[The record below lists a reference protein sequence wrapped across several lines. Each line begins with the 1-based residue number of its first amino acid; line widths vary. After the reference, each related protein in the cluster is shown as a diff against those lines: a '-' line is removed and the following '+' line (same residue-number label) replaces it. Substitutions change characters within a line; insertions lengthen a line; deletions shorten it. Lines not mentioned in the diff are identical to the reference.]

1 MRRPW
6 VIFVSLL
13 LCVSTVAPKPW
24 SPMPFPPATG
34 PIEGATCNVEDLEE
48 ANDSQLHSIL
58 KQLVETSFFRMFVVD
73 LDEQCPISTWYK
85 KAEPKASETSKLR
98 ETTSSSSE
106 AAKQKQLLEPPQE
119 EEEDDDGFCMGLPD
133 MDPDAKPA
141 CSIDGEQDTLSPWQT
156 STSLSLEQTTSQV
169 EEKQEEPSVEKDTAK
184 EEEKQEDYSFEC
196 GGGIDEEEDDL
207 DEPRCTLTEEE
218 RIATP
223 LKDFITSALKSL
235 SFGRWESESQKQTFS
250 WSQKTDNVV
259 LDSQENCDDLS
270 ETFWMDM
277 CSNITVGKSSKIVNL
292 RKNPERNTGYNGT
305 HIWNAIYRENCI
317 LDNDTCYEEQ
327 VLYRLLSGLHTST
340 TLSIAKNYYAPS
352 KRKNRVHWESN
363 AQYFMEKFEHHPEYL
378 RNLHFSYVVLLR
390 ALRKASPFLQDYEI
404 RTGNIVEDETA
415 TILLNHL
422 LNSAIL
428 YSCQSVF
435 SAFDES
441 VMFRE
446 ANAEILK
453 GNFKGVFHNV
463 SSILDCVQ
471 CQQCKLHGKMAMLG
485 YGTALKI
492 LFLPENRLS
501 SSLERNEI
509 VAFINTIAKFSESM
523 REIRELTT
531 EYWESQDGGQP
542 TTTSQPALL
551 TSAVTPSSPTAII
564 PGDDTVKLVDTAVGL
579 VASLARGG
587 HLEAER
593 EAELVQMS
601 FARNPDVLIL
611 AKHYGQDIDK
621 FLAMSRYIGSHGDI
635 PDAII
640 IGSGLAGLS
649 AALNILDRGGKVVIM
664 EKEHL
669 LGGNSN
675 KASSGINAC
684 CPNNETY
691 GDFLESFKNDTI
703 KSAGDSARPDLI
715 EILIS
720 NSGDAVTWLKE
731 RVGVDLSLLAQLG
744 GHSYKR
750 THRPSN
756 GMAGAEIIYGMQKAV
771 RAYETSE
778 QVKILVD
785 TRVTRLLTDDNGRVY
800 GVEYQTAG
808 EKGTREMNAANV
820 VLATGGFAAD
830 RSSESYLAKYRPE
843 LMGMAATAGAFSTGD
858 GISLAT
864 ALGAGT
870 VDMEKV
876 QVHPTGWVD
885 PRDPSN
891 PSKILAAELMRGVG
905 GVLINS
911 EGDRFCNELGTRAYV
926 TDRMLSHDPYFAN
939 TKEWNL
945 DSDVPTFSLVLSS
958 SAALDG
964 KKHVDLYTHK
974 GLLHRLEGINEL
986 AKFMGQDVEKIRST
1000 LVQYQQDAGQGH
1012 DQWGKTSFRGLP
1024 TEDLDSEVF
1033 FAGTVTPV
1041 LHYCMGGIT
1050 IDTEGNVLDENGH
1063 KIPGLHAAG
1072 EVTGGV
1078 HGNNRLGGNSLLEC
1092 TVYGTIVGKKIPIQ
1106 AHHYD
1111 PLIGPVESTTQKE
1124 LRDVSMEELQRH
1136 NNPEDCW
1143 VAIGGMVFDLTEFAE
1158 EHPAGAQSIHEL
1170 AGKDG
1175 TAAFEAVHNAGLLDD
1190 FEDDRIGP
1198 LASSSPEKP
1207 GRPVSLQ
1214 ELQTHNTT
1222 EDCWVAFHGE
1232 VFDMT
1237 RFAKRHPGG
1246 SHLIEDLAG
1255 SDGTY
1260 RFQTFHEKGKLR
1272 IVEEE
1277 RVGTLMET

>member
-1 MRRPW
+1 MRRHW
-6 VIFVSLL
+6 VILASTLLIGLVSG
-13 LCVSTVAPKPW
+13 APLA
-24 SPMPFPPATG
+24 FPPATG

-58 KQLVETSFFRMFVVD
+58 QHLVETSFFRTFVVD
-73 LDEQCPISTWYK
+73 LDKSCPISTWYTK
-85 KAEPKASETSKLR
+85 PKATEKQVEQPAASESTSKE
-98 ETTSSSSE
+98 ETH
-106 AAKQKQLLEPPQE
+106 
-119 EEEDDDGFCMGLPD
+119 EDEGYCTGLPD
-133 MDPDAKPA
+133 LDPDAKPA
-141 CSIDGEQDTLSPWQT
+141 CLIDGEQDALSSPWQT
-156 STSLSLEQTTSQV
+156 TTTSSLSQQDTTP
-169 EEKQEEPSVEKDTAK
+169 KEPPVEKDAVK
-184 EEEKQEDYSFEC
+184 DEAEVDEDYSFEC
-196 GGGIDEEEDDL
+196 GKDSEEDDL
-207 DEPRCTLTEEE
+207 DEPLCTLTEEE

-235 SFGRWESESQKQTFS
+235 SFGRWESESQKQTFA

-259 LDSQENCDDLS
+259 LDSAQENCDDLPD
-270 ETFWMDM
+270 TFWMDM
-277 CSNITVGKSSKIVNL
+277 CSNITVGESSKIVNL

-352 KRKNRVHWESN
+352 KRKNREHWESN
-363 AQYFMEKFEHHPEYL
+363 PQYFMDKFQDHPEYL

-390 ALRKASPFLQDYEI
+390 ALRKASPALQDYDI

-415 TILLNHL
+415 TVLLKRL
-422 LNSAIL
+422 LDSAIL
-428 YSCQSVF
+428 RSCQSVF

-441 VMFRE
+441 VMFQE
-446 ANAEILK
+446 TNAESLRR
-453 GNFKGVFHNV
+453 NFKGVFHNV

-492 LFLPENRLS
+492 LFLPNHRLA

-523 REIRELTT
+523 REIRELTN
-531 EYWESQDGGQP
+531 EFWESRGGGDSSGGKSTTAVPQP
-542 TTTSQPALL
+542 LDVTTSLPPVST
-551 TSAVTPSSPTAII
+551 TSSDNSIE
-564 PGDDTVKLVDTAVGL
+564 LVDTAVGV
-579 VASLARGG
+579 VAALARGG
-587 HLEAER
+587 YLSDER

-611 AKHYGQDIDK
+611 AKHYGQDADK
-621 FLAMSRYIGSHGDI
+621 FLTMSRYIGSHGDI

-684 CPNNETY
+684 CPNIESY
-691 GDFLESFKNDTI
+691 DDFLESFKNDTI
-703 KSAGDSARPDLI
+703 KSAGESARPDLI
-715 EILIS
+715 EVLIS

-750 THRPSN
+750 THRPKN

-771 RAYETSE
+771 RAYETSDR
-778 QVKILVD
+778 VKILVD
-785 TRVTRLLTDDNGRVY
+785 TRVTKLLTDDTGRVY

-808 EKGTREMNAANV
+808 DKDTKEMNAANV

-830 RSSESYLAKYRPE
+830 RSKDSYLAKYRPE
-843 LMGMAATAGAFSTGD
+843 LLGMAATAGAFSTGD

-870 VDMEKV
+870 VDMDKV

-885 PRDPSN
+885 PRDPTSTN
-891 PSKILAAELMRGVG
+891 KVLAAELMRGVG
-905 GVLINS
+905 GILINS
-911 EGDRFCNELGTRAYV
+911 DGERFCNELGTRAYV
-926 TDRMLSHDPYFAN
+926 TDRMLSHDSYYAN
-939 TKEWNL
+939 TKEWNP
-945 DSDVPTFSLVLSS
+945 DSDVPTFSLVLAS

-974 GLLHRLEGINEL
+974 GLLHRLEGIDAL
-986 AKFMGQDVEKIRST
+986 AKFMGQDVEKVRST
-1000 LVQYQQDAGQGH
+1000 LIQYQRDAANGK
-1012 DQWGKTSFRGLP
+1012 DQWGKTSFRGVP
-1024 TEDLDSEVF
+1024 ADNLDKEVF

-1041 LHYCMGGIT
+1041 LHYCMGGIN
-1050 IDTEGNVLDENGH
+1050 IDTEGSVLDENGH

-1092 TVYGTIVGKKIPIQ
+1092 TVYGTIVGKKLPIQ
-1106 AHHYD
+1106 SRHSEND
-1111 PLIGPVESTTQKE
+1111 ITRPKKPVGNTE
-1124 LRDVSMEELQRH
+1124 LRSVSMDELQLH
-1136 NNPEDCW
+1136 NTPEDCW
-1143 VAIGGMVFDLTEFAE
+1143 VAIGGMVYDLTQFAE
-1158 EHPAGAQSIHEL
+1158 EHPAGAQSIHDL

-1175 TAAFEAVHNAGLLDD
+1175 SAAFEAVHNAGLLDD
-1190 FEDDRIGP
+1190 FDDDRIGP
-1198 LASSSPEKP
+1198 LVASSAEERSSK
-1207 GRPVSLQ
+1207 RLVSMQ
-1214 ELQTHNTT
+1214 ELQAHNTT
-1222 EDCWVAFHGE
+1222 DDCWVAFHGD
-1232 VFDMT
+1232 VYDMS
-1237 RFAKRHPGG
+1237 RFAKQHPGG

-1255 SDGTY
+1255 SDGTD
-1260 RFQTFHEKGKLR
+1260 RFQSIHKKGKLKL
-1272 IVEEE
+1272 VDDD
-1277 RVGTLMET
+1277 RVGTLTET